1 MDEREEGE
9 RERRQDRYRR
19 KRGKIVSL
27 GGKPGGV
34 SGFCKDLAVFHKCR
48 EKVVTKVARASE

>member
-9 RERRQDRYRR
+9 RERRQDRCRR
-19 KRGKIVSL
+19 KREKIVSL

>member
-1 MDEREEGE
+1 LDEREEGE
-9 RERRQDRYRR
+9 RERRQDRCRR
-19 KRGKIVSL
+19 KREKIVSL

-48 EKVVTKVARASE
+48 EKVVTKVA

>member
-9 RERRQDRYRR
+9 RERRQHHCRR

-48 EKVVTKVARASE
+48 EKGVTKVARASE